1 MNNPDPVILQIGSQ
15 RHQGWQEVRLRLSL
29 EQIADDFDLT
39 LTERWSEDGDIRPV
53 QPGEACTVSIGQ
65 DLVVTGYVDQ
75 VLPDYSASSHT
86 IVASGRSKAGDL
98 VDCSGRDKRFVGKT
112 LLQIVTALAEPF
124 GIEVIDKVNVSRPF
138 QEFVIED
145 GQPVS
150 EAIERAA
157 QIRGVR
163 IVSDAQGRLVI
174 THAEQRQIATPLEL
188 GGNILRGSGTFSDRD
203 RFNTYI
209 VEGQTPGG
217 DFWHGDDAAGPSAQA
232 TDPRIRSPRTTLI
245 ICDTPADSADCS
257 ARAELE
263 ARMRWARGRGVTYTV
278 KTWRHEQGV
287 WRPGDLVFVRD
298 AYLGLNEQLLIS
310 DVQLI
315 ENGQGRTA
323 ELRVVP
329 PAAFAPVPVA
339 EQSTKSGSGTPPGWG
354 W

>member
-29 EQIADDFDLT
+29 EQIADSFDLT
-39 LTERWSEDGDIRPV
+39 LTERWSDAGDVRPV
-53 QPGEACTVSIGQ
+53 KPGEACTVSIGE
-65 DLVVTGYVDQ
+65 DLVVTGYVDE
-75 VLPDYSASSHT
+75 VLPNYDATSHT
-86 IVASGRSKAGDL
+86 IVASGRSMAGDL
-98 VDCSGRDKRFVGKT
+98 VDCSGRDRRFVGKT

-124 GIEVIDKVNVSRPF
+124 GIEVIDNINASRPF

-174 THAEQRQIATPLEL
+174 THAEQRRITTPLEL

-217 DFWHGDDAAGPSAQA
+217 DFWFGDDAAGPSAQA
-232 TDPRIRSPRTTLI
+232 TDPRIRKPRTTLI
-245 ICDTPADSADCS
+245 ICDTPADNADCS

-310 DVQLI
+310 DVQLV
-315 ENGQGRTA
+315 ENNQGRAA

-329 PAAFAPVPVA
+329 PAAFAPVPVP
-339 EQSTKSGSGTPPGWG
+339 EETTGRGSGTPPGWG